1 LGGIPVK
8 LVVHITIAP
17 CLKNTRSKSIK
28 VILKVK
34 IFLLMIALT
43 FPVLSCSF
51 EQTSPTATPQPT
63 ASATPSPS
71 PIPFLLYGE
80 ALTDVAYCT
89 AGASTQKMD
98 VYFPDSGGPWPVLA
112 YVHGGSWMH
121 GDKAEAIM
129 FADRMISQSYLVVSI
144 NYRLYPE
151 GKFPNM
157 IEDVK
162 CAIRFLRAHAGQY
175 NLDPNRIA
183 AIGPSAGGHLVSLL
197 GTSDVS
203 AGWDVGEYI
212 DQSSRVQAVIAMAPV
227 TDLTRSFP
235 NANIEAMRNIG
246 FGEDNIVQASPITH
260 VTPDD
265 PPFLLIHGER
275 DELVPYEQSQLMY
288 DRLVQANVP
297 AQLVIVQRAG
307 HSLTAPDASATPALD
322 EINQI
327 ILNFLAE
334 YLG

>member
-1 LGGIPVK
+1 
-8 LVVHITIAP
+8 
-17 CLKNTRSKSIK
+17 
-28 VILKVK
+28 
-34 IFLLMIALT
+34 MIALT
-43 FPVLSCSF
+43 FPVLSCSL
-51 EQTSPTATPQPT
+51 EQTSPTVTPQPT
-63 ASATPSPS
+63 ASQTAAPSPS
-71 PIPFLLYGE
+71 PIPFTLYGE

-89 AGASTQKMD
+89 AGAAVQKMD

-121 GDKAEAIM
+121 GDKSEAIM
-129 FADRMISQSYLVVSI
+129 FAERMTSQGYLVVSI

-162 CAIRFLRAHAGQY
+162 CAIRFLRAHAGEY

-203 AGWDVGEYI
+203 AGWDVGEYL
-212 DQSSRVQAVIAMAPV
+212 DQSSRVQAVVAMAPV

-235 NANIEAMRNIG
+235 NANIAAMRNVG
-246 FGEDNIVQASPITH
+246 FGEDNIVLASPITH

-288 DRLVQANVP
+288 NRLVQTNVP
-297 AQLVIVQRAG
+297 AQLVIVQRAN
-307 HSLTAPDASATPALD
+307 HSLTAQDGSATPTLD
-322 EINQI
+322 EINQF
-327 ILNFLAE
+327 ILNFLAQ
-334 YLG
+334 YLN